1 MGLQLNLPKA
11 DGSTED
17 YHLAGTPI
25 ARPSSPPKFNRVAYA
40 AAHVV
45 SDPLRDSD
53 PWNAPAIDWEA
64 TMAFRRHLWNL
75 GFKVAEAMDTAQRG
89 GGLGWT
95 AAKELIRRSIIESK
109 TVRGADLAC
118 GTGTD
123 HLLPADAKSVD
134 DVIAAYETQME
145 FVEAQGGRPI
155 MMASRALARVARS
168 ADDYHRVYSRIL
180 SQSQGKV
187 VLHWLG
193 DMFDPQLKGYWG
205 ADEFDATLRTVLGII
220 ADNQDKVEGIKIS
233 LLDNAKEVALRN
245 GLPDGVMCF
254 TGDDFN
260 YAELIE
266 GDGTRYSH
274 ALLGIFDAVAPS
286 ASKALAALAAG
297 DVSTFRGVIEP
308 TVPLSRKI
316 FEAPTQYYKAGVV
329 FIAWLNGHQK
339 HFTMPAGLQSARGL
353 VHYAEIFRL
362 ADKANVLDRPE
373 LAVERARN
381 LFAVLGI

>member
-11 DGSTED
+11 DGSTEN

-45 SDPLRDSD
+45 ADPLRDSD

-109 TVRGADLAC
+109 TVGGADLAC

-187 VLHWLG
+187 VLHWLV

-220 ADNQDKVEGIKIS
+220 ADS
-233 LLDNAKEVALRN
+233 LLLVVVALLAWLSFEFWRAAWES
-245 GLPDGVMCF
+245 GEKSPSLLATPFWIPYLFFVLGMVWL
-254 TGDDFN
+254 
-260 YAELIE
+260 LI
-266 GDGTRYSH
+266 
-274 ALLGIFDAVAPS
+274 ALLAR
-286 ASKALAALAAG
+286 LAAEFKQRE
-297 DVSTFRGVIEP
+297 T
-308 TVPLSRKI
+308 SR
-316 FEAPTQYYKAGVV
+316 AQ
-329 FIAWLNGHQK
+329 
-339 HFTMPAGLQSARGL
+339 R
-353 VHYAEIFRL
+353 
-362 ADKANVLDRPE
+362 AD
-373 LAVERARN
+373 
-381 LFAVLGI
+381 